1 MGAVED
7 GVRILQASKEWG
19 VPVTTLSSHVFGK
32 TTTSKRGR
40 AAGVL
45 TKKEED
51 ISCISLRKWQA
62 LDFL

>member
-19 VPVTTLSSHVFGK
+19 VPAATLSSHVLGK

-40 AAGVL
+40 AGVL
-45 TKKEED
+45 TKEK
-51 ISCISLRKWQA
+51 ISYA
-62 LDFL
+62 FH